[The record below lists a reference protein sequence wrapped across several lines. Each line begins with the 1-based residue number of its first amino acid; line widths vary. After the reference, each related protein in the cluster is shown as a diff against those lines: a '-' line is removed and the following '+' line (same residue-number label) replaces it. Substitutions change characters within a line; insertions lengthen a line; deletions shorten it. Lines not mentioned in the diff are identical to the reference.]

1 MGTTT
6 DKLNHLIATKEAIKK
21 AIVAKGVSVA
31 DTDTFRSYADKI
43 ASIEAGG
50 GGSAMEYWSVP
61 EGVELGELL
70 LFFPLIR
77 IMSSGSPM
85 VASALIYGWVSE
97 GFFNSTL
104 LAVAYDPTMKF
115 ISEGEVLTAAEMLA
129 GIDFT
134 TIGLTQITEEE
145 FYSIN

>member
-1 MGTTT
+1 MAKNDNLSDFMADIADAIRAKKGTSEPINAQ
-6 DKLNHLIATKEAIKK
+6 DFSAE
-21 AIVAKGVSVA
+21 
-31 DTDTFRSYADKI
+31 I
-43 ASIEAGG
+43 ASIEGG
-50 GGSAMEYWSVP
+50 GGSTMEYWSVP

-70 LFFPLIR
+70 LFFPLMR

-85 VASALIYGWVSE
+85 VASALVYCWVGE
-97 GFFNSTL
+97 GLFNSTL

-115 ISEGEVLTAAEMLA
+115 IVQDGVLTAAEILA

-134 TIGLTQITEEE
+134 KIGCTQITEEE

>member
-1 MGTTT
+1 MAKNDNLSDFMTDIADAIRAKKGTSEPINAQ
-6 DKLNHLIATKEAIKK
+6 DFSSE
-21 AIVAKGVSVA
+21 
-31 DTDTFRSYADKI
+31 I
-43 ASIEAGG
+43 ASIEGG

-97 GFFNSTL
+97 GLFNSTL

-115 ISEGEVLTAAEMLA
+115 ISRGEVLTAAEMLA
-129 GIDFT
+129 GIDFK
-134 TIGLTQITEEE
+134 TIGLTKITEEE

>member
-1 MGTTT
+1 MAKNDNLSDFMTDIANAIRAKKGTSEPINAQDFT
-6 DKLNHLIATKEAIKK
+6 AE
-21 AIVAKGVSVA
+21 
-31 DTDTFRSYADKI
+31 I
-43 ASIEAGG
+43 ASIETGG
-50 GGSAMEYWSVP
+50 GGGAMEYWSVP
-61 EGVELGELL
+61 EGVDLGELL
-70 LFFPLIR
+70 LFFLLIR

-115 ISEGEVLTAAEMLA
+115 ISGGEVLTAAEMLA